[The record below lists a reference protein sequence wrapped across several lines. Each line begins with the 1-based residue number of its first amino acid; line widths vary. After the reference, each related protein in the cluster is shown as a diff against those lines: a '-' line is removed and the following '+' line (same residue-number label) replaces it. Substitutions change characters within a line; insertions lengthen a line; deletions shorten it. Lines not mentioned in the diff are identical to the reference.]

1 MTLTPEELNLLKSI
15 NDNIGIIV
23 NKLGGVELDSEAT
36 IETEEAAKPSSELLL
51 EGE

>member
-1 MTLTPEELNLLKSI
+1 MTPEELTLLKSI

-23 NKLGGVELDSEAT
+23 NKLGGVDLNSELG
-36 IETEEAAKPSSELLL
+36 IETEDIAKSNSELLL